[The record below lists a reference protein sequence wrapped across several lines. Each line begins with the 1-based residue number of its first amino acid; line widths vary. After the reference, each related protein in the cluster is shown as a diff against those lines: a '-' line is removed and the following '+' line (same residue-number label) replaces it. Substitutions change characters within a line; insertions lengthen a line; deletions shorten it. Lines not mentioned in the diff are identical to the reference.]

1 MKLGMD
7 RAELSGGGWLVG
19 AWLESPN
26 KQRESKNASMW
37 RETEVRGMSIRGVSG
52 VLSFQEPGTV
62 L

>member
-1 MKLGMD
+1 MEE
-7 RAELSGGGWLVG
+7 AGWLVYG
-19 AWLESPN
+19 WRAQINS
-26 KQRESKNASMW
+26 ESKNASMW